1 MCDGFV
7 VYVFAPPAT
16 CCPTSPPVSGAE
28 INWRAPPASVE
39 LISRCGYRFV
49 VDDVECV
56 APEPVDEV
64 WTCLPNVALCFGDVL
79 LHVEVA
85 SSLQLHQ

>member
-1 MCDGFV
+1 MIGSV
-7 VYVFAPPAT
+7 VYVYAPLAT

-28 INWRAPPASVE
+28 INWRAPHASVE
-39 LISRCGYRFV
+39 LISSCDYRFV

-56 APEPVDEV
+56 APGLVDEV
-64 WTCLPNVALCFGDVL
+64 WTCLPKVALCFGVVL

>member
-1 MCDGFV
+1 M
-7 VYVFAPPAT
+7 T
-16 CCPTSPPVSGAE
+16 VSGAE
-28 INWRAPPASVE
+28 INWRAPLASVE
-39 LISRCGYRFV
+39 LISSCGYRFV

-56 APEPVDEV
+56 APGPVDEV
-64 WTCLPNVALCFGDVL
+64 WACLPKVALCFGDVL

>member
-1 MCDGFV
+1 M
-7 VYVFAPPAT
+7 YMHPLPPAVLQA
-16 CCPTSPPVSGAE
+16 PQFQGLRSIGAP
-28 INWRAPPASVE
+28 PPASVE
-39 LISRCGYRFV
+39 LISSCGYRFV

-64 WTCLPNVALCFGDVL
+64 WTCLFNVALCFGDVL